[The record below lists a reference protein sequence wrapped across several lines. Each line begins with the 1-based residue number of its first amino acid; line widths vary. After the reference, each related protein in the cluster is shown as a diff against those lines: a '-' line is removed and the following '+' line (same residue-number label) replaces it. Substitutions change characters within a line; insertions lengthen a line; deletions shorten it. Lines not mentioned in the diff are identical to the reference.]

1 MDQFD
6 WLSAECKHLLKRM
19 LDKNPEK
26 RITLRDIIA
35 HPWISKYKEDKMRS
49 EWGYTEDEVMEG
61 SFAVDVEN
69 EYGVQSGA

>member
-1 MDQFD
+1 
-6 WLSAECKHLLKRM
+6 
-19 LDKNPEK
+19 
-26 RITLRDIIA
+26 
-35 HPWISKYKEDKMRS
+35 MRS